1 MDITVTCFFCLFFF
15 WKCFTLERLVSVV
28 ISLNTFYFF
37 HVCVGPSCTSLL
49 KIVLSVANEVIAHC
63 SGVL

>member
-1 MDITVTCFFCLFFF
+1 MDITVTCLLCFFF

-28 ISLNTFYFF
+28 RSLNTCIFF
-37 HVCVGPSCTSLL
+37 HVCVCPSCTSLL
-49 KIVLSVANEVIAHC
+49 QIVLNVANEVIAHC